1 MKPETA
7 LGKQLQ
13 TFNRIAGVFH
23 LAQALVLFLILDDAA
38 KIPVIT
44 RFFDETPQGIQPV
57 SETLFDFP
65 ISLIAPIFLLLSAFA
80 HLMIS
85 APFYIQRYEQ
95 NIAKGINP
103 PRWWEYSI
111 SSSLMLVV
119 LLMLGGL
126 IEVSTVVFIFTL
138 NFIMNL
144 MGLVMERY
152 NQLTDKVSW
161 LPFNVGVVAGIVP
174 WIMGAIYFI
183 VSTGTLRKDELR
195 AGNEYVFYRDGSCK
209 SGGKRVCLNRSQS
222 KQMCD
227 WAVGL
232 TVNVRK
238 MATVMASPWEFMKF
252 LQEGGDMANIRYG
265 WDKSRDLCSVSWD
278 IVGIYKGTS
287 RRERYREYAST
298 YIVTNAK
305 DVLIHWTTTRW

>member
-13 TFNRIAGVFH
+13 NFNRIAGVFH
-23 LAQALVLFLILDDAA
+23 LAQAVVLYLILNDET

-65 ISLIAPIFLLLSAFA
+65 IALIAPIFLLLSAIA
-80 HLMIS
+80 HFLIS

-161 LPFNVGVVAGIVP
+161 LPFNIGVVAGIVP
-174 WIMGAIYFI
+174 WIMGAIYFV
-183 VSTGTLRKDELR
+183 VSTGNISD
-195 AGNEYVFYRDGSCK
+195 
-209 SGGKRVCLNRSQS
+209 
-222 KQMCD
+222 
-227 WAVGL
+227 AVPAYAQIGFL
-232 TVNVRK
+232 
-238 MATVMASPWEFMKF
+238 ATFIFFNTFAINMF
-252 LQEGGDMANIRYG
+252 LQY
-265 WDKSRDLCSVSWD
+265 KK
-278 IVGIYKGTS
+278 VGPWKNYPFGEK
-287 RRERYREYAST
+287 A
-298 YIVTNAK
+298 YIVLSLVAK
-305 DVLIHWTTTRW
+305 SILGWVIVLGSMGV